1 MNNIYIYNY
10 SFGELISL
18 IFYLLKNNIKPSN
31 IKNVSYNPNLFE
43 ECIFLGIK
51 ENDEDLNNIVEQFGE
66 YAFKCIYYV
75 YLSTNEFKELI
86 IYYFILYA
94 IKYRKKITYM
104 RNLKCVHEVLKISE
118 YVIHENHK
126 FKGFTRFKEINNHIL
141 YAEIEPVNNILEL
154 LSRHFQKR
162 LKNEYWIIKDVNR
175 KLFSVYDKKKFYIVL
190 EANLKLE
197 DFTISNEEKEIKEMW
212 QLFYKTIGIKERKND
227 RCRMNFMPKR
237 YWKYLIEMEDEL

>member
-1 MNNIYIYNY
+1 MNNVYLYND
-10 SFGELISL
+10 SFNELISL

-31 IKNVSYNPNLFE
+31 IKDVSYNPNLFE
-43 ECIFLGIK
+43 ECIFFCLKSK
-51 ENDEDLNNIVEQFGE
+51 EEDINNIIEQFGY
-66 YAFKCIYYV
+66 YAFRCVYYV

-86 IYYFILYA
+86 IYYFILNA

-104 RNLKCVHEVLKISE
+104 RNLKCVHETLRIAE
-118 YVIHENHK
+118 YVSHETHK
-126 FKGFTRFKEINNHIL
+126 MKGFTRFKEINNNIL

-154 LSRHFQKR
+154 VSKHFEKR
-162 LKNEYWIIKDVNR
+162 LKNEYWIIKDVQR
-175 KLFSVYDKKKFYIVL
+175 KLFSVYDKKNFYIIP
-190 EANLKLE
+190 EENFKLE